1 MADAWGRRRAV
12 AVTLAVEIV
21 LAGVAIGAARVTSP
35 DLGPDYVA
43 IRDVPAAS
51 AQPAAG
57 SYSWDCGRNEI
68 GHRNTANIV
77 VTPRRP
83 GPAHHI
89 HDYVGNL
96 ANEVGATVESLPGGG
111 TTCANGDESTYY
123 WPVLRL
129 VRDGDGHGGAVQ
141 VPAAVTLT
149 FHGNARSPV
158 VQMPRL
164 LRGAVGDAYAYTNG
178 GALAAP
184 VWSCEGEEQ
193 RRTLRYPVCP
203 VGRKVLRIFD
213 FPSCWDGRR
222 ADSKGHRQH
231 LVFPEPGGG
240 CPVST
245 FAVPRLEVT
254 VAYAVPVG
262 VRYRIDAFETQ
273 RHSPRTD
280 HAFFVNLMPEALMD
294 EAVECLNAGRTCVSR
309 RG

>member
-1 MADAWGRRRAV
+1 MADGWGRRRAV

-21 LAGVAIGAARVTSP
+21 LAGVAIGAARVTAP
-35 DLGPDYVA
+35 DLGPDYVP
-43 IRDVPAAS
+43 IRDVPAA
-51 AQPAAG
+51 PAPPATG
-57 SYSWDCGRNEI
+57 SYAWDCGRNEI

-123 WPVLRL
+123 WPVLRI

-149 FHGNARSPV
+149 FHGTARSPV

-203 VGRKVLRIFD
+203 VGRKVLRVFD

-222 ADSKGHRQH
+222 ADSKGHRRH
-231 LVFPEPGGG
+231 LVVPEPGGG

-262 VRYRIDAFETQ
+262 VRYRIDAFEAQ